1 MAGYYRQAM
10 DEYRIP
16 VFIDENT
23 ALRGDPCSDTVRA
36 FLAVMSD
43 NFSFNSVFRLLKS
56 GMTEVAYMDVERMEN
71 YALKRNLRGYK
82 SWLKE
87 ITDKNNSDYAQE
99 MDSIRRQIVS
109 IFGEDCI
116 DVYKPSSPNSKDTVT
131 NYTKELYNFLDEL
144 HVCEKLEERRKR
156 LYEEKL
162 FDEGDAYGQIFD
174 KIVALFDKV
183 VTILGD
189 EKMTVKEYAG
199 VLEAGISDMEIGI
212 VPPTI
217 DRVVVGDMTRSR
229 LNHVKALF
237 FTGVNEGIIPKPAK
251 KGKILSNGDRQ
262 NLEKCGVTLAP
273 SDKTNAYIEQFYIY
287 TSLTKPSDNLYIV
300 FRKMGEDM
308 NAVLSRRQD
317 KKYLPGHRDRG
328 L

>member
-1 MAGYYRQAM
+1 M
-10 DEYRIP
+10 
-16 VFIDENT
+16 
-23 ALRGDPCSDTVRA
+23 
-36 FLAVMSD
+36 
-43 NFSFNSVFRLLKS
+43 
-56 GMTEVAYMDVERMEN
+56 
-71 YALKRNLRGYK
+71 
-82 SWLKE
+82 
-87 ITDKNNSDYAQE
+87 
-99 MDSIRRQIVS
+99 
-109 IFGEDCI
+109 
-116 DVYKPSSPNSKDTVT
+116 
-131 NYTKELYNFLDEL
+131 
-144 HVCEKLEERRKR
+144 
-156 LYEEKL
+156 

-262 NLEKCGVTLAP
+262 NLE
-273 SDKTNAYIEQFYIY
+273 
-287 TSLTKPSDNLYIV
+287 
-300 FRKMGEDM
+300 
-308 NAVLSRRQD
+308 NAVLHLHHRTRQM
-317 KKYLPGHRDRG
+317 HI
-328 L
+328 

>member
-1 MAGYYRQAM
+1 
-10 DEYRIP
+10 
-16 VFIDENT
+16 
-23 ALRGDPCSDTVRA
+23 
-36 FLAVMSD
+36 
-43 NFSFNSVFRLLKS
+43 
-56 GMTEVAYMDVERMEN
+56 MDVERMEN

-217 DRVVVGDMTRSR
+217 DSCGRHDKIETESC
-229 LNHVKALF
+229 
-237 FTGVNEGIIPKPAK
+237 EG
-251 KGKILSNGDRQ
+251 S
-262 NLEKCGVTLAP
+262 
-273 SDKTNAYIEQFYIY
+273 
-287 TSLTKPSDNLYIV
+287 V
-300 FRKMGEDM
+300 FHWRE
-308 NAVLSRRQD
+308 
-317 KKYLPGHRDRG
+317 
-328 L
+328 